1 MAGVEVTAESRPA
14 TPLWWLL
21 FSAGGVMSAF
31 FMPVTVFLTSIA
43 VAADW
48 LDEEELLDAVRH
60 PLGRAYLFM
69 LVSLSL
75 FHGAHRFRYA
85 LVDLGLPWLGRRA
98 WLFYG
103 LATTG
108 TVVCGWFV
116 LRL

>member
-75 FHGAHRFRYA
+75 FHGSKVYFRSTKE
-85 LVDLGLPWLGRRA
+85 LVQSPRSNERPCLL
-98 WLFYG
+98 
-103 LATTG
+103 T
-108 TVVCGWFV
+108 WFTCT
-116 LRL
+116 RSRGNRN